1 MIFLKLDL
9 ILRWQEMI
17 HLSTF
22 DLHSRPNMKWDTPN
36 KINFLTFLVI
46 LVLNVT
52 IKTNHTLWQTFSD
65 SYDYIAQS
73 KIPITSSEFYFP
85 TKKANFY
92 PRPFT
97 VPLFYKLFSGDPDRI
112 IPAQFFFHTFST
124 FCLVVSLLMFI
135 KRNYIKY
142 LLIFFIY
149 ALMSWWNV
157 LGWSGIVLSESVST
171 SFMMLWMAS
180 FLLLLRKRTTG
191 YLILHIV
198 IAIFF
203 SFTRDSWLYFLPPF
217 YCLVALL
224 SFLWDKS
231 ILKQCLILLSFS
243 IVLFTFQN
251 YAVSKGNR
259 HRLAVLN
266 NIVFN
271 IMPNNKYLQ
280 WFADQGLPCIDQL
293 KRDYSNLNMEDKKV
307 YALYDNKAYDNL
319 YKWIDEKGKDV
330 YMKFLISHPAHTFLF
345 EEDHRELKR
354 ILAYNLLEYTGKA
367 RGRSWAEYTLFLI
380 FNLASICI
388 LALILIV
395 LFIKRKDFIL
405 LFPVILIIMFAFNVL
420 IIYNAEAME
429 VERHL
434 IITQIAIQL
443 IGIISS
449 VLILDSDELNNK
461 INIVRNKF
469 RSVNKYKQVS

>member
-1 MIFLKLDL
+1 
-9 ILRWQEMI
+9 
-17 HLSTF
+17 
-22 DLHSRPNMKWDTPN
+22 MKWDTPN
-36 KINFLTFLVI
+36 KINLLTFLVI

-52 IKTNHTLWQTFSD
+52 IKTNHSLWQTFSD

-85 TKKANFY
+85 QKKANFY

-97 VPLFYKLFSGDPDRI
+97 VPLFYKCFSSDPDRI
-112 IPAQFFFHTFST
+112 IPAQFFFHTFSV
-124 FCLVVSLLMFI
+124 FCLVLSLLMFI
-135 KRNYIKY
+135 KRNYLKY

-157 LGWSGIVLSESVST
+157 LGWSGIILSESVST
-171 SFMMLWMAS
+171 SFMMIWMAS
-180 FLLLLRKRTTG
+180 FLLLLKKRTTG
-191 YLILHIV
+191 FLILHII

-224 SFLWDKS
+224 SLLWNKP
-231 ILKQCLILLSFS
+231 IVKQSLI
-243 IVLFTFQN
+243 LFTFSIALFSIQN

-266 NIVFN
+266 NIVLN
-271 IMPNNKYLQ
+271 ILPNEEYLK
-280 WFADQGLPCIDQL
+280 WFADQGMPSIDQL
-293 KRDYSNLNMEDKKV
+293 KRNYSNLKMEDKKI
-307 YALYDNKAYDNL
+307 YSLYDDKSYESL
-319 YKWIDEKGKDV
+319 YKWIDEKGKAA

-345 EEDHRELKR
+345 EEDQRKLKR
-354 ILAYNLLEYTGKA
+354 IFAYNLLEYTGKA
-367 RGRSWAEYTLFLI
+367 RGRSWAEYTLFPI
-380 FNLASICI
+380 FNLISVCV
-388 LALILIV
+388 LAVILII
-395 LFIKRKDFIL
+395 LFIKKKDFIL
-405 LFPVILIIMFAFNVL
+405 LFPIILMIMFTFNIL

-434 IITQIAIQL
+434 IITQIALQL

-449 VLILDSDELNNK
+449 VLILDSDELNKKINLIRNK
-461 INIVRNKF
+461 IGRNKQTAL
-469 RSVNKYKQVS
+469 VK